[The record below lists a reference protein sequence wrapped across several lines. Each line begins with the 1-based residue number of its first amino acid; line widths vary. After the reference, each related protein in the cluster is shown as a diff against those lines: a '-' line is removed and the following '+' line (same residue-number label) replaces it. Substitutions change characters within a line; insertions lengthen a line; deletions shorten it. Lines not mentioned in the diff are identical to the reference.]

1 MKVLFFVLNNVNKLE
16 DLLIQL
22 SNRGLRGATI
32 INSTGMAQSLYGT
45 NSLMMDS
52 LKVLLNPG
60 SEENRTIFTIVDDEQ
75 EKMFYEVVNEVIGP
89 LSKPN
94 TGIIFTLPI
103 DSFNGLVPKK
113 SQDK

>member
-1 MKVLFFVLNNVNKLE
+1 
-16 DLLIQL
+16 
-22 SNRGLRGATI
+22 
-32 INSTGMAQSLYGT
+32 
-45 NSLMMDS
+45 
-52 LKVLLNPG
+52 
-60 SEENRTIFTIVDDEQ
+60 
-75 EKMFYEVVNEVIGP
+75 MFYEVVNEVIGP